1 VATEQVTEKF
11 EVRNRWTN
19 RIQFTAE
26 IKCNPD
32 ASIGVK
38 LGLAVR
44 WGYRSGAVLSGA
56 DLSGADLSGAVL
68 RGAVLGGAVLRGAV
82 LRGAVLSGAVLRDA
96 DLRGADLS
104 GAVLRDA
111 DLSGADLS
119 GADLSGAVLSGAVLR
134 DADLR
139 GAVLSG
145 AVLRDADLSGADLS
159 GAVLSG
165 AVLRGAVLRD
175 ADLSGADLSGAPKI
189 ENIHQKVY
197 EAASAP
203 KALDMGI
210 WHDDAYEEGNCG
222 TTHCRAGWVVALA
235 GKEGRELEERIG
247 TPAAASLIYLA
258 SDPDLDRFPNFYC
271 GNEAALADMKR
282 LAEAE
287 AEKAA

>member
-1 VATEQVTEKF
+1 MATEQVTEKF

-56 DLSGADLSGAVL
+56 DLSGAVLS
-68 RGAVLGGAVLRGAV
+68 GAV
-82 LRGAVLSGAVLRDA
+82 LRGAVLSGAV
-96 DLRGADLS
+96 
-104 GAVLRDA
+104 
-111 DLSGADLS
+111 
-119 GADLSGAVLSGAVLR
+119 
-134 DADLR
+134 
-139 GAVLSG
+139 
-145 AVLRDADLSGADLS
+145 LS

>member
-1 VATEQVTEKF
+1 MATEQVTEKF

-44 WGYRSGAVLSGA
+44 WGYRS
-56 DLSGADLSGAVL
+56 
-68 RGAVLGGAVLRGAV
+68 
-82 LRGAVLSGAVLRDA
+82 
-96 DLRGADLS
+96 
-104 GAVLRDA
+104 
-111 DLSGADLS
+111 
-119 GADLSGAVLSGAVLR
+119 
-134 DADLR
+134 
-139 GAVLSG
+139 
-145 AVLRDADLSGADLS
+145 
-159 GAVLSG
+159 
-165 AVLRGAVLRD
+165 GAVLRD

>member
-1 VATEQVTEKF
+1 MQTDTQHGRSEVATEQVTEKF

-38 LGLAVR
+38 LGLAGR
-44 WGYRSGAVLSGA
+44 WGYS
-56 DLSGADLSGAVL
+56 SGAVL
-68 RGAVLGGAVLRGAV
+68 R
-82 LRGAVLSGAVLRDA
+82 
-96 DLRGADLS
+96 
-104 GAVLRDA
+104 
-111 DLSGADLS
+111 
-119 GADLSGAVLSGAVLR
+119 
-134 DADLR
+134 
-139 GAVLSG
+139 
-145 AVLRDADLSGADLS
+145 GADLS